1 MIKAF
6 MAATKRYNIKYA
18 RFAVLYILLAA
29 IAAVCS
35 VISIQATGN
44 MTQAAELGVTGE
56 MITFLVILA
65 VAGIVQ
71 TVLGGALALIEKRS
85 YGWAIHKIRFAFADK
100 LLRMRYKEFSSK
112 NSGEGA
118 SLFTVDVPQ
127 AASFITLK
135 MLSQVAQI
143 TALLVSVVYMVFIN
157 WWLTLAYLALYP
169 VLALLQTKIAAPIG
183 HKREEASKRRAEYNA
198 VVSDAL
204 QNPLTVLA
212 YGLEGSVEKRYGD
225 SYAKYYKAT
234 YSSAKTTAGLALV
247 GIFAVFLPTIV
258 LFFAAS
264 AVVIS
269 GGMTVAEFIA
279 LSIISDP
286 VVGWLSMLSQELARL
301 QTAKAS
307 ITRIDGFLPDTEEDI
322 VSGVTVEPNENCAV
336 SFENVTFGYSD
347 DLTIFE
353 NTTFSV
359 DKGCITAIAGPSGC
373 GKSTALK
380 LMLELYTPD
389 DGRIVLSS
397 ESITYVPQDCCLLPV
412 SISEN
417 VLGGLPPDE
426 QKLYAACENAGI
438 YSFVQSLPDGFDTV
452 LTESAANVSG
462 GQKQRIAMARAFYRD
477 ADILLLDEA
486 TSALDPVTE
495 QAILEMFKSYIK
507 NNGKTAVV
515 VAHRQAVLDMSDRI
529 IALGNE
535 VAV

>member
-1 MIKAF
+1 MVHVFLASLK
-6 MAATKRYNIKYA
+6 KYNIKYA
-18 RFAVLYILLAA
+18 RFAVLYVLLAT
-29 IAAVCS
+29 IAAVSS
-35 VISIQATGN
+35 VISIQATGD
-44 MTQAAELGVTGE
+44 MTQAAELGITGE
-56 MITFLVILA
+56 MITFLIVLA

-71 TVLGGALALIEKRS
+71 TVMGGISALIEKRS
-85 YGWAIHKIRFAFADK
+85 YGRAIYNIRLTFADR

-127 AASFITLK
+127 AASFLTLQ

-143 TALLVSVVYMVFIN
+143 TTLLVSVVYMMFIN
-157 WWLTLAYLALYP
+157 WWLTLAYLALFP
-169 VLALLQTKIAAPIG
+169 VLTVLQAKIAAPIG
-183 HKREEASKRRAEYNA
+183 LKREEVSKRRAEYNA

-225 SYAKYYKAT
+225 SYAKYYKAA

-247 GIFAVFLPTIV
+247 GIFAAFLPTIA
-258 LFFAAS
+258 LYFAAS
-264 AVVIS
+264 AVVINE
-269 GGMTVAEFIA
+269 GMTVAGFIA
-279 LSIISDP
+279 LTIISGP
-286 VVGWLSMLSQELARL
+286 VINWLTMLSQELARL

-307 ITRIDGFLPDTEEDI
+307 ITRINDFLPDTEEEVGGGLTI
-322 VSGVTVEPNENCAV
+322 QPNEGCAV
-336 SFENVTFGYSD
+336 GFENVTFGYSD
-347 DLTIFE
+347 DVPIFE
-353 NTTFSV
+353 NSTFTIEE
-359 DKGCITAIAGPSGC
+359 GCITAIAGPSGC

-380 LMLELYTPD
+380 LMLGLYAPD
-389 DGRIVLSS
+389 NGRIVLSS
-397 ESITYVPQDCCLLPV
+397 ESITYVPQDCYLLPV

-417 VLGGLPPDE
+417 VLGGLPLDE
-426 QKLYAACENAGI
+426 QRLYTACENAGI
-438 YSFVQSLPDGFDTV
+438 YSFIQSLPDGFDTV

-477 ADILLLDEA
+477 ADVLLLDEA

-507 NNGKTAVV
+507 NNGKTAIV

-529 IALGNE
+529 LALGNE